1 MKLLEETNEMLA
13 SDDSFTRTG
22 LIIGIIPRRMLISKG
37 FVVEQFPFYVNDF
50 ICLNLRVI
58 VEGNPLFVLI
68 PGLDGTRMCLIF
80 ATFLLQVRNKVCN
93 ADTWVFVEVR

>member
-50 ICLNLRVI
+50 ICLHLRVI
-58 VEGNPLFVLI
+58 VKGNPLFVLI
-68 PGLDGTRMCLIF
+68 PGLDGTRMCRVF
-80 ATFLLQVRNKVCN
+80 ATFLPWVRNKVCN
-93 ADTWVFVEVR
+93 ADIWVFVEVR